1 MRALFFLSLS
11 LSVDGPVCV
20 CLFVCLLVSFLFSF
34 AYWVL
39 VEMRYC
45 LVDIIRLDST
55 VNVVLCEVNYR
66 KNYRLARACVCLTRY
81 PFFCFIRQIL
91 PEFNALRCLIDQWIS
106 FVVSF
111 QVEWIKI
118 QAHVYIYLS
127 ISVSSVCRC
136 VCVCVCARFFVWIS
150 YFLIISHQLNWWELY
165 AQIEINQSGIFQVA
179 LRLSLS
185 FVDLLL
191 LLNTNQI
198 LQEKRFAPSHKT
210 ALQGSLRWIRCFWAL
225 SSRQVRVASLH
236 CTFVTAGTFDE
247 PDAFGFDGAW
257 QEKSCCRR
265 PHSRRTYQIRL
276 NRTTDIIV
284 HVEVVFDTVPIGYRV
299 AFCMYRVCKLDV
311 SDSTANRRHA
321 ESPWLPME
329 STAEKQKRFWP
340 ICWAFDVKW
349 ARKVKMVASKG
360 SCWIE
365 VVKRPVGLTLM
376 MLVTDALAHCTRKRI
391 RVS

>member
-1 MRALFFLSLS
+1 
-11 LSVDGPVCV
+11 
-20 CLFVCLLVSFLFSF
+20 
-34 AYWVL
+34 
-39 VEMRYC
+39 MRYC

-136 VCVCVCARFFVWIS
+136 VCVCARFFLWIS

-179 LRLSLS
+179 LRLSFS
-185 FVDLLL
+185 FVSRCLYCCWTKIGFCRRIDSMLGLVS
-191 LLNTNQI
+191 I
-198 LQEKRFAPSHKT
+198 LPIRLHFKDRTRKT
-210 ALQGSLRWIRCFWAL
+210 LEVKVIFGCLSVRWIRCFWAL
-225 SSRQVRVASLH
+225 SSRQVRVTSLY

-247 PDAFGFDGAW
+247 SDALDVDDTRQVKRF
-257 QEKSCCRR
+257 CRR
-265 PHSRRTYQIRL
+265 PSSRRTYRIRL
-276 NRTTDIIV
+276 NWTTDIIV
-284 HVEVVFDTVPIGYRV
+284 QIYHFIRPGYYIHHIVVGIVRYTPETNGRSR
-299 AFCMYRVCKLDV
+299 AR
-311 SDSTANRRHA
+311 
-321 ESPWLPME
+321 

-349 ARKVKMVASKG
+349 ARKIKMVASKG
-360 SCWIE
+360 SCWWPTHWHIALEIE
-365 VVKRPVGLTLM
+365 YESHKCCRRT
-376 MLVTDALAHCTRKRI
+376 
-391 RVS
+391 